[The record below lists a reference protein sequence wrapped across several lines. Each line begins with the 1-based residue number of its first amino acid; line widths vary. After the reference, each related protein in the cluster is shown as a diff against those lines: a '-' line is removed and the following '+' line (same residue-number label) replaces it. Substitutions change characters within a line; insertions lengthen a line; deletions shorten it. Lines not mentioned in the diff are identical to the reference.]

1 MSRESLLVF
10 SDVHLG
16 SDLNDRG
23 VSPRRSQRIDQDL
36 VVFLRHYG
44 ATKPTGDRWRV
55 VIAGDFIDFI
65 GMAVTPS
72 EGEPI
77 VTALTAEEH
86 AHGLGNAS
94 DHAVAKLRRVAARH
108 GDVFDALGDL
118 LARGHALTLVH
129 GNHDVDF
136 HWDDVKDLFREIVTQ
151 RATASS
157 FAPADLASPSA
168 SLRSGLTAADIT
180 ARISFEPWFF
190 YLHNVAYIEH
200 GHMYDPFCAVDHVMA
215 PLSPFDPRRVTRG
228 FSHIL
233 LRYVV
238 RQTRGM
244 KEHGHETMNAL
255 DYLTFAVKLGF
266 RGLVAVGMRFAR
278 AVVELFRLRTEHFS
292 LAAATLRTEHER
304 RMQLLA
310 EATRLGIEKLR
321 ALAHLQAPPLTR
333 SISGILASV
342 LLDRLALGAGSAI
355 LCIVSAFLGFRHGH
369 FWLAGGLILVAWVLV
384 HRWLARRRQVDPAER
399 MVLRAAEVARLLPA
413 AFVVMGHTHAP
424 ESRAVSPNTTYI
436 NLGSWAEEEDEPEAP
451 HYRAARTHLVIEHQS
466 DGELR
471 AELRE
476 WSPDGPRK
484 YRGPSIHPPLE

>member
-1 MSRESLLVF
+1 MSALARVHLFNNVSRESLLVF

-23 VSPRRSQRIDQDL
+23 VSPRRSQNIDRDL
-36 VVFLRHYG
+36 VVFLRHY
-44 ATKPTGDRWRV
+44 AEAKPTGDRWRV

-86 AHGLGNAS
+86 AHGLGNSA
-94 DHAVAKLRRVAARH
+94 DHACAKLRRVAARH
-108 GDVFDALGDL
+108 GEVFEALGEM

-129 GNHDVDF
+129 GNHDVEF
-136 HWDDVKDLFREIVTQ
+136 HWDEVKEIFREIVVA
-151 RATASS
+151 RACASS
-157 FAPADLASPSA
+157 LAPA
-168 SLRSGLTAADIT
+168 GITADEVN

-190 YLHNVAYIEH
+190 YWRDVAYIEH

-215 PLSPFDPRRVTRG
+215 PLSPFDPRRVMRG

-244 KEHGHETMNAL
+244 KEHGHETMGAV
-255 DYLTFAVKLGF
+255 DYLTFAARLGF
-266 RGLVAVGMRFAR
+266 GGLVAVGMRFAR
-278 AVVELFRLRTEHFS
+278 AVVELFRLRREHFS
-292 LAAATLRTEHER
+292 QATALLRVEHER
-304 RMQLLA
+304 RMHLLA
-310 EATRLGIEKLR
+310 EATRLGIDRLR

-333 SISGILASV
+333 SIGGILASV
-342 LLDRLALGAGSAI
+342 LLDRLALGFGSAM
-355 LCIVSAFLGFRHGH
+355 LCVLFAVLGFRHGH
-369 FWLAGGLILVAWVLV
+369 FWLAGGLILVAWGLV
-384 HRWLARRRQVDPAER
+384 HRWLAGRRQVDPAER
-399 MVLRAAEVARLLPA
+399 MVVRAAEVARLLPA
-413 AFVVMGHTHAP
+413 AFVVMGHTHMP
-424 ESRAVSPNTTYI
+424 ESRPLNASSTYI
-436 NLGSWAEEEDEPEAP
+436 NLGSWAEEEEEPSAP
-451 HYRAARTHLVIEHQS
+451 QYRAPRTHLVIEHR
-466 DGELR
+466 DGELS

-484 YRGPSIHPPLE
+484 YRGPSIHPPGE